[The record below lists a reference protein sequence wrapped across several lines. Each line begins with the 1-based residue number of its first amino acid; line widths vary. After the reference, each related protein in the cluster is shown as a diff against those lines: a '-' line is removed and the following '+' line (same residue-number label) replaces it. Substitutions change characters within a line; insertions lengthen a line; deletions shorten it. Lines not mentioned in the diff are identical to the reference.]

1 MKTVTRTIQSP
12 AKRGKLKR
20 VAVKKAVKR
29 VIAKRKAA

>member
-1 MKTVTRTIQSP
+1 MKVKTRTVQAP